1 MLIALTGGIG
11 SGKSTVAE
19 IWHSMGA
26 TIVDADQ
33 LAREVVAAGSATLEK
48 LSARFG
54 DEVLNSDGSL
64 NRQWLAERIFD
75 NPSLRREVEAVMHPA
90 IQVLAKSR
98 IAAAPSPVIYVVP
111 LLVETDSKLKFDSV
125 VTLAVPEEVRI
136 QRLAAQRGMSR
147 SDSLQRIRA
156 QATDEERNARADLV
170 IDANCSF
177 EQLRTRAEAAF
188 RQLVGTRS

>member
-75 NPSLRREVEAVMHPA
+75 NPSLRREVEAVIHPA

>member
-1 MLIALTGGIG
+1 
-11 SGKSTVAE
+11 
-19 IWHSMGA
+19 MGA